1 MPNGV
6 EWMCTFL
13 FPHFA
18 ISANKARRQTAEH
31 AFTDAP
37 RDYLKRGWP
46 HFGGDQARGGG
57 GGAREEGK
65 LLLWRRGDAEGRE
78 AEGEFEITPP

>member
-1 MPNGV
+1 MDV
-6 EWMCTFL
+6 DFS
-13 FPHFA
+13 FPPFRYLG
-18 ISANKARRQTAEH
+18 KQGGRRQQTAEH